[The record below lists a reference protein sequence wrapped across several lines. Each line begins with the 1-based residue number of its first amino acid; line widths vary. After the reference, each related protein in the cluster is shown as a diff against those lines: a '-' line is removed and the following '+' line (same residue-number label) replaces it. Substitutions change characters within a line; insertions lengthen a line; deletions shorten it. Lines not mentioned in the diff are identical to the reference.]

1 MKNLKNGMF
10 RFTQHDI
17 SVYQRI
23 VQRKSASTMYMKK
36 NNSKKY
42 AKALFQIASESAE
55 ANKIGESL
63 GMIEPLY
70 DKEITDFFSNPFVD
84 EITKYNLIKDTF
96 PTMPEI
102 LYGFFSLL
110 IKKNEMK
117 ILPEIIEKYR
127 KLVMDFQN
135 IVEAKVISVEKIDE
149 SALSEIRKILGKL
162 ISKNIVLEESIDKS
176 LLGGIIIETDS
187 LVIDGT
193 IRGKFEAVRQ
203 EMMK

>member
-1 MKNLKNGMF
+1 
-10 RFTQHDI
+10 
-17 SVYQRI
+17 
-23 VQRKSASTMYMKK
+23 MKK

-84 EITKYNLIKDTF
+84 EGMKSILIKDTF
-96 PTMPEI
+96 PVMPEI
-102 LYGFFSLL
+102 MYGFFSML

-135 IVEAKVISVEKIDE
+135 IVEAKVVSIEKIDE
-149 SALSEIRKILGKL
+149 ASLSEIRKILGKL
-162 ISKNIVLEESIDKS
+162 TSKNIVLEESIDKS
-176 LLGGIIIETDS
+176 LIGGIIIETDN

-193 IRGKFEAVRQ
+193 IKGKFEAVRQ
-203 EMMK
+203 ELIK